1 MNIDCRYISY
11 LLAFLTVRCGR
22 PFFTYFMEVN
32 LLPSQAVLEQKKATV
47 AALQEKISNSCSGVV
62 VNYEGISVAD
72 DTKLR
77 KELREAGV
85 YYAVVKNTLLG
96 YAAENTG
103 LGELKDVLHGTTA
116 IAISSEDDYTSAA
129 KILSKYAED
138 SKGAFTI
145 KAGYCDGNVID
156 VAGVDKL
163 AKMPNKEGLLCM
175 LCYALNGN
183 ISGLARALQAVVDK
197 NGEGESAEA

>member
-1 MNIDCRYISY
+1 M
-11 LLAFLTVRCGR
+11 
-22 PFFTYFMEVN
+22 
-32 LLPSQAVLEQKKATV
+32 PSQAVLEQKKAIV
-47 AALQEKISNSCSGVV
+47 ADLEAKIKNSNAGVV
-62 VNYEGISVAD
+62 VNYQGISVAD

-96 YAAENTG
+96 YAAENSG
-103 LGELKDVLHGTTA
+103 LGGLKEVLNGASA
-116 IAISSEDDYTSAA
+116 IAICGEDDYTSAA

-145 KAGYCDGNVID
+145 KAGYCDGEVID

-197 NGEGESAEA
+197 NGEGAEAAAE